1 MSLNLIRR
9 LCTWSS
15 KQIFIVFAAFL
26 VYVLADGTTFSFGL
40 YVDALINEYSQTQK
54 NTAFTVSTIAAFTQS
69 IPLLLSPLVCWGTM
83 KFGASKTSLI
93 GCILS
98 ASGYCLPYVFQYYK
112 TFWISAFGYG
122 CLLSVGLAF
131 CYVPAYLTLPFYFE
145 DDRGLAT
152 GLAVSGSGFGQV
164 VLAVII
170 KLCIIEY
177 EWRGASLI
185 TGGLFLFMLISVVA
199 FRKPASVLPLESREL
214 IEFSNIPSVTP
225 IVNEE
230 RSRDEETL
238 PEHTQSRR
246 SRGATFAQILPLFIA
261 SVPVHTSVTIPCIE
275 SRTLRRHSFYL
286 RTHSPT
292 ITGETFPVLA
302 VPKKHIPRPRANTIA
317 VPLQTTRQ
325 LDGSFEQIR
334 QPLGPFSLASIT
346 AADEN
351 SEGDEK
357 PSSSLFCSSPDP
369 PLPPPRLQPSE
380 SLPPEQIE
388 IVDESLKEQH
398 WLINSRFLLFCLS
411 NFTLCLV
418 MGVPYVIFPTY
429 ISETFLDQGYFASWT
444 LSNVGVAS
452 ALGQILLGYLHDREI
467 CSAWLM
473 YTCAVIVSGTSLVIL
488 ALFRYKIV
496 VLICAFM
503 FGLAISANYALQVL
517 IVIDALSINNMANA
531 FGILQFCQGVS
542 TLIGIPIQ
550 GLLRDVS
557 HTYKLSF
564 LTSGF
569 IIILS
574 GMAMFFW
581 PCLKGTNTKKINDV
595 DDEK

>member
-1 MSLNLIRR
+1 MSSNLIHR

-40 YVDALINEYSQTQK
+40 YVDALIYEYSQTK
-54 NTAFTVSTIAAFTQS
+54 NNTAFTVSTIAAFTQS

-164 VLAVII
+164 VLAILI
-170 KLCIIEY
+170 KSCIIEY

-199 FRKPASVLPLESREL
+199 FRKPASILPPESREL

-230 RSRDEETL
+230 HPRDEET
-238 PEHTQSRR
+238 PTEHTQSRR
-246 SRGATFAQILPLFIA
+246 SRGATFAQVLPLLIA
-261 SVPVHTSVTIPCIE
+261 SVPVHTRVTIPSIE
-275 SRTLRRHSFYL
+275 PHTSRRHSFYL

-292 ITGETFPVLA
+292 ITGDSLSVLV
-302 VPKKHIPRPRANTIA
+302 VPKKRVPRTRANTIA
-317 VPLQTTRQ
+317 VPLQTKRQ

-334 QPLGPFSLASIT
+334 QPLCPFSLAPIA

-357 PSSSLFCSSPDP
+357 PSSPLFCSSPDP
-369 PLPPPRLQPSE
+369 PLPPRIQPSE
-380 SLPPEQIE
+380 PLPPEQIE
-388 IVDESLKEQH
+388 IVDESLKERH

-429 ISETFLDQGYFASWT
+429 ISETFLDHGYFSSWT

-452 ALGQILLGYLHDREI
+452 ALGQILLGYVHDRKI

-473 YTCAVIVSGTSLVIL
+473 YTCAVIISGTSLVIL
-488 ALFRYKIV
+488 AFFRYKIV
-496 VLICAFM
+496 VLVCAFM

-517 IVIDALSINNMANA
+517 IVIDALSIDNMANA

-574 GMAMFFW
+574 GVAMFFW
-581 PCLKGTNTKKINDV
+581 PCLKTTNTKKINNV
-595 DDEK
+595 DNEK